1 MTRKLLAGILIVLV
15 VFGVLA
21 PVKYFQVKAVNAA
34 SASHV
39 APPENI
45 STAVAHAAKD
55 HTSEGP
61 GKIGEDPQ
69 TI

>member
-1 MTRKLLAGILIVLV
+1 MTSKILAGILIVLV

-21 PVKYFQVKAVNAA
+21 PVKCFQAKAMKAA
-34 SASHV
+34 GASHV
-39 APPENI
+39 PSPENI
-45 STAVAHAAKD
+45 TTAAAHAADD

-61 GKIGEDPQ
+61 GKIGEDPH